1 MSIRDRF
8 PQAKLPRSHYFL
20 TVSRG
25 EKVRAFAV
33 RPSVAM
39 IALAAAPVFALWACG
54 ATAFIACHDTVVTAL
69 LSREAQIETD
79 YEAKLSDARAE
90 LDHVSSRQLLDQ
102 NAFEGKMRDLA
113 SRQAKLE
120 QRGAALAA
128 LAAEASANAT
138 ALAEA
143 RPRSAARVAS
153 SALSAIQA
161 IGGPSADGDLG
172 AASAYAP
179 VAAPKAAP
187 APAPVKP
194 RPLDGDTLSRAEP
207 ATSDRLAR
215 ELTDAAGDASLDP
228 KARIGLVDYSLDRVE
243 RAQLQTLN
251 GVAKTAHAAAQKF
264 EAVVQRTGLSLA
276 SMKAPEGKE
285 AGGVGGP
292 FIPVTPGDE
301 AFASA
306 VTDAARE
313 IEAARKLRRLMPH
326 LPVRYPL
333 IGDATMSS
341 PFGYRPD
348 PFLGRPALHPGVDL
362 VQAYGSEIKATA
374 VGKVTHA
381 GPLGGYGNCVEI
393 DHGNGVATRYGHMS
407 EVLVE
412 EGQTVGVGE
421 AIGRIG
427 STGRSTGP
435 HLHYEVRVDGE
446 PVDPERFLTAARE

>member
-39 IALAAAPVFALWACG
+39 VALAAAPLFALWACG
-54 ATAFIACHDTVVTAL
+54 ATAFIACHDSVVTAL

-79 YEAKLSDARAE
+79 YETKLSAARAE

-120 QRGAALAA
+120 QRGSALAA

-143 RPRSAARVAS
+143 RPRGVARAAS
-153 SALSAIQA
+153 NALSAIQA
-161 IGGPSADGDLG
+161 IGGPPTDGDLG
-172 AASAYAP
+172 PASAYAP

-187 APAPVKP
+187 AAPVKP
-194 RPLDGDTLSRAEP
+194 RPLDGDNLSRAEP
-207 ATSDRLAR
+207 AATDRLAR
-215 ELTDAAGDASLDP
+215 ELADAAVDASLDP
-228 KARIGLVDYSLDRVE
+228 NARIGLVDYSLDRVE

-251 GVAKTAHAAAQKF
+251 GVAKAAHSAAQKF

-276 SMKAPEGKE
+276 SIKAPEAKE
-285 AGGVGGP
+285 AAGVGGP
-292 FIPVTPGDE
+292 YIPVEPGDE

-333 IGDATMSS
+333 VGDATLSS

-362 VQAYGSEIKATA
+362 VQAFGSEIKATA
-374 VGKVTHA
+374 VGRVTHA
-381 GPLGGYGNCVEI
+381 GPMGGYGNCVEI

-446 PVDPERFLTAARE
+446 PVDPERFLTAARD